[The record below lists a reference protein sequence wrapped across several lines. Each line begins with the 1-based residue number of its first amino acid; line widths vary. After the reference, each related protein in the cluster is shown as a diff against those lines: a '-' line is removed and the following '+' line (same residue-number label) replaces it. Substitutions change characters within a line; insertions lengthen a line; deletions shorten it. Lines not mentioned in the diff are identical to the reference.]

1 MRYSNI
7 FFIFLVFGIVISCT
21 PFSNQDKEAQWR
33 YYYDLGMSAYYS
45 KNFSEA
51 TANLHKAARV
61 KESEPT
67 IWNALGQVY
76 MEVGEWEKAENSL
89 KKALEIDKNFTD
101 ARLNL
106 GILYLKTKRYKEAE
120 KYLQEAI
127 DDETFEKKHIA
138 YFYMAK
144 LKRELDD
151 KEGYLRN
158 LKKAT
163 AYNPMFIEAQM
174 ELGSAYMEIKDY
186 ENAERVYISLLNNNF
201 KYPEVYL
208 SLARVYIDM
217 AKYDLAKEMIRAVF
231 ENKQTNE
238 LQRKEAYDL
247 LSKILIIEQQQ
258 KVGMKKAREI
268 EKKIKIRSQKKT
280 IKVKPKKKLEGV
292 VIKKEE
298 SVEKTE
304 KKEKRGGRKFKGKYG
319 IQVGAFST
327 KAKAEIMVERLK
339 KFGFENVFIHE
350 SSGIYKV
357 IYGGFNTRKEA
368 KEKLN
373 VLKKINIYGFIVDM
387 E

>member
-1 MRYSNI
+1 MGKKGIYILFLS
-7 FFIFLVFGIVISCT
+7 FFIYLNNCS
-21 PFSNQDKEAQWR
+21 PLSKSEENQWR

-61 KESEPT
+61 RENEPI

-76 MEVGEWEKAENSL
+76 MEVGEWKKAEKSL
-89 KKALEIDKNFTD
+89 SKALEIDKNFTD

-120 KYLQEAI
+120 RYLKEAI
-127 DDETFEKKHIA
+127 EDETFEKKHIA

-174 ELGSAYMEIKDY
+174 ELGSAYIEIKEY
-186 ENAERVYISLLNNNF
+186 EKAEKVYLSLLNNNF
-201 KYPEVYL
+201 KYPSVYL

-217 AKYDLAKEMIRAVF
+217 AKYDLAKEMIREVF
-231 ENKQTNE
+231 ESKQTNE

-247 LSKILIIEQQQ
+247 LSKILVIEQHQ
-258 KVGMKKAREI
+258 KMGIKKTEEI
-268 EKKIKIRSQKKT
+268 QRKIEGFKNKKIGKRREMKEGVIIKKGGT
-280 IKVKPKKKLEGV
+280 IKPKKK
-292 VIKKEE
+292 IK
-298 SVEKTE
+298 
-304 KKEKRGGRKFKGKYG
+304 GRYG
-319 IQVGAFST
+319 IQVGAFSSKK
-327 KAKAEIMVERLK
+327 KAKSMVEKLK

-357 IYGGFNTRKEA
+357 IYGGFKTKREA
-368 KEKLN
+368 REKLRI
-373 VLKKINIYGFIVDM
+373 LKKINIYGFIVDM

>member
-1 MRYSNI
+1 MRYLKI
-7 FFIFLVFGIVISCT
+7 YFILLLAITYSCT
-21 PFSNQDKEAQWR
+21 PFSNKDVEAQWR

-61 KESEPT
+61 KENEPT

-89 KKALEIDKNFTD
+89 KKALEIDKDFTD

-106 GILYLKTKRYKEAE
+106 GILYLRTKRYKEAKE
-120 KYLQEAI
+120 YLQRSIE
-127 DDETFEKKHIA
+127 DETFEKKHIA

-151 KEGYLRN
+151 KDSYLKN

-174 ELGSAYMEIKDY
+174 ELGSAYMEIREY
-186 ENAERVYISLLNNNF
+186 EKAEKVYISLLNNNF
-201 KYPEVYL
+201 KYPVVYL

-247 LSKILIIEQQQ
+247 LSKILVVEQQQ
-258 KVGMKKAREI
+258 KMGIKKAKEVER
-268 EKKIKIRSQKKT
+268 KIKERKEVKVKKKKT
-280 IKVKPKKKLEGV
+280 KGVIIKRGEIKEAKRKKV
-292 VIKKEE
+292 SNRNIKK
-298 SVEKTE
+298 
-304 KKEKRGGRKFKGKYG
+304 KGKYG
-319 IQVGAFST
+319 IQVGAFS
-327 KAKAEIMVERLK
+327 KKSKAERMVDRLK
-339 KFGFENVFIHE
+339 KFGFDNVFIHE

-357 IYGGFNTRKEA
+357 IYGGFKTRKEA

-373 VLKKINIYGFIVDM
+373 VLRKINIYGFIVDM